1 MLQVAPREKEGSNTL
16 PFRFERGTYSAHS
29 VADDSSWV
37 LPQLAGGHL
46 LNLPLPRE
54 IGSDSNAAL
63 DLPVP
68 TYTTKESI
76 KASGNPCAHCN
87 NL

>member
-1 MLQVAPREKEGSNTL
+1 MLQVAPREKESSNIL

-29 VADDSSWV
+29 AATILAGCS
-37 LPQLAGGHL
+37 PQLAGGHL

-54 IGSDSNAAL
+54 ISSDSTAAL

-68 TYTTKESI
+68 THTAKESI
-76 KASGNPCAHCN
+76 KATVNFYAH
-87 NL
+87 

>member
-37 LPQLAGGHL
+37 PPQLACSDL

-54 IGSDSNAAL
+54 VSSDSTAAL

-68 TYTTKESI
+68 THTAKESVG
-76 KASGNPCAHCN
+76 AEGNPYAH
-87 NL
+87 